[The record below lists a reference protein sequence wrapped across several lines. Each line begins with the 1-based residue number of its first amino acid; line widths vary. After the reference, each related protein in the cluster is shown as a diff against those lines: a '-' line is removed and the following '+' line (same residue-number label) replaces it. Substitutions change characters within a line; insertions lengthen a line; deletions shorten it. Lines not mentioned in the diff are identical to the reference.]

1 MKKFLSIITVTCVL
15 TSMLIVSAVS
25 AGADGQLV
33 INKKA
38 KANVGDKVKYILYL
52 ADTEEE
58 IEGFEMNLN
67 FDPEYLE
74 TNYDSIKLP
83 KIDSAMKNIV
93 KGEVF
98 LNWTNVFKKLN
109 FSDKQEFLDIEFTV
123 KKAGNT
129 DITKFIKEIYGDD
142 MTYLKSYTWT
152 YDLVINDDT
161 VIKDE
166 PPLITTDEK
175 LISQYQGSYINY
187 VDGKGEKNSPEEGD
201 HQAVTV
207 DNNLLK
213 NRDATQ
219 GNRVG
224 ETVTINQ
231 QGSYIQD
238 VTRFVDKN
246 NSSGGIPAWII
257 GAGAGVL
264 ILGLI
269 VAAVVISRKKQ

>member
-25 AGADGQLV
+25 ASADGQLV

-74 TNYDSIKLP
+74 TNNDSIKLP

-175 LISQYQGSYINY
+175 LISQYQGAYINY

-246 NSSGGIPAWII
+246 NSSGGFPAWII

>member
-25 AGADGQLV
+25 AGATGQLV

-175 LISQYQGSYINY
+175 LISQYQGAYINY

-246 NSSGGIPAWII
+246 NSSGGFPAWII

-264 ILGLI
+264 TLGLI

>member
-1 MKKFLSIITVTCVL
+1 MKKFLTIITVTCVL

-25 AGADGQLV
+25 AGATGQLV

-246 NSSGGIPAWII
+246 NSSGGFPAWII

>member
-1 MKKFLSIITVTCVL
+1 
-15 TSMLIVSAVS
+15 
-25 AGADGQLV
+25 
-33 INKKA
+33 
-38 KANVGDKVKYILYL
+38 
-52 ADTEEE
+52 
-58 IEGFEMNLN
+58 
-67 FDPEYLE
+67 
-74 TNYDSIKLP
+74 
-83 KIDSAMKNIV
+83 MKNIV

-175 LISQYQGSYINY
+175 LISQYQGAYINY

-246 NSSGGIPAWII
+246 NSSGGFPAWII

>member
-25 AGADGQLV
+25 AGATGQLV

-74 TNYDSIKLP
+74 TNNDSIKLP

-175 LISQYQGSYINY
+175 LISQYQGAYINY

-219 GNRVG
+219 VNRVG

-246 NSSGGIPAWII
+246 NSSGGFPAWII

>member
-25 AGADGQLV
+25 AGATGQLV

-74 TNYDSIKLP
+74 TNNDSIKLP

-246 NSSGGIPAWII
+246 NSSGGFPAWII

>member
-1 MKKFLSIITVTCVL
+1 MKKFLTIITVTCVL

-25 AGADGQLV
+25 AGATGQLV

-74 TNYDSIKLP
+74 TNYDSINLP

-109 FSDKQEFLDIEFTV
+109 FSEKQEFLDIEFTV

-246 NSSGGIPAWII
+246 NSSGGFPAWII

>member
-25 AGADGQLV
+25 AGATGQLV

-74 TNYDSIKLP
+74 TNYDSINLP

-109 FSDKQEFLDIEFTV
+109 FSEKQEFLDIEFTV

-246 NSSGGIPAWII
+246 NSSGGFPAWII

>member
-52 ADTEEE
+52 ADTDEEV
-58 IEGFEMNLN
+58 EGFEMNLN

-74 TNYDSIKLP
+74 TNNDSIKLP

-175 LISQYQGSYINY
+175 LISQYQGAYINY

-246 NSSGGIPAWII
+246 NSSGGFPAWII

>member
-1 MKKFLSIITVTCVL
+1 MKKFLTIITVTCVL

-25 AGADGQLV
+25 AGATGQLV

-52 ADTEEE
+52 ADTDEE

-246 NSSGGIPAWII
+246 NSSGGFPAWII

>member
-1 MKKFLSIITVTCVL
+1 MKKFLTIITVTCVL

-25 AGADGQLV
+25 AGATGQLV

-74 TNYDSIKLP
+74 TNYDLIKLP

-246 NSSGGIPAWII
+246 NSSGGFPAWII

>member
-25 AGADGQLV
+25 AGATGQLV

-52 ADTEEE
+52 ADTDEE

-175 LISQYQGSYINY
+175 LISQYQGAYINY

-246 NSSGGIPAWII
+246 NSSGGFPAWII

>member
-1 MKKFLSIITVTCVL
+1 MKKFLTIITVTCVL

-25 AGADGQLV
+25 AGATGQLV

-74 TNYDSIKLP
+74 TNNDSIKLP

-175 LISQYQGSYINY
+175 LISQYQGAYINY
-187 VDGKGEKNSPEEGD
+187 VDGKGEKNSPEESD

-246 NSSGGIPAWII
+246 NSSGGFPAWII

>member
-25 AGADGQLV
+25 AGATGQLV

-74 TNYDSIKLP
+74 TNNDSIKLP

-175 LISQYQGSYINY
+175 LISQYQGAYINY

-231 QGSYIQD
+231 QASYIQD

-246 NSSGGIPAWII
+246 NSSGGFPAWII

>member
-1 MKKFLSIITVTCVL
+1 MKKFLTIITVTCVL

-25 AGADGQLV
+25 AGATGQLV

-74 TNYDSIKLP
+74 TNNDSIKLP

-175 LISQYQGSYINY
+175 LISQYQGAYINY
-187 VDGKGEKNSPEEGD
+187 VDGKGEKNSPEESD

-231 QGSYIQD
+231 QGSYVQD

-246 NSSGGIPAWII
+246 NSSGGFPAWII

>member
-25 AGADGQLV
+25 AGATGQLV

-52 ADTEEE
+52 ADTDEEV
-58 IEGFEMNLN
+58 EGFEMNLN

-74 TNYDSIKLP
+74 TNNDSIKLP

-246 NSSGGIPAWII
+246 NSSGGFPAWII

>member
-25 AGADGQLV
+25 ASADGQLV

-246 NSSGGIPAWII
+246 NSSGGFPAWII

>member
-25 AGADGQLV
+25 AGATGQLV

-246 NSSGGIPAWII
+246 NSSGGFPAWII

>member
-25 AGADGQLV
+25 AGATGQLV

-74 TNYDSIKLP
+74 TNADSINLP

-175 LISQYQGSYINY
+175 LISQYQGAYINY

-246 NSSGGIPAWII
+246 NSSGGFPAWII

>member
-25 AGADGQLV
+25 AGATGQLV

-74 TNYDSIKLP
+74 TNNDSIKLP

-246 NSSGGIPAWII
+246 NSSGGFPAWII

-269 VAAVVISRKKQ
+269 VAAVVKKKKKQ

>member
-25 AGADGQLV
+25 AGATGQLV

-52 ADTEEE
+52 ADTDEEV
-58 IEGFEMNLN
+58 EGFEMNLN

-74 TNYDSIKLP
+74 TNNDSIKLP

-175 LISQYQGSYINY
+175 LISQYQGAYINY

-246 NSSGGIPAWII
+246 NSSGGFPAWII

>member
-25 AGADGQLV
+25 AGATGQLV

-52 ADTEEE
+52 ADTDEE

-74 TNYDSIKLP
+74 TNNDSIKLP

-109 FSDKQEFLDIEFTV
+109 FSDKQEFLDIEFTA

-175 LISQYQGSYINY
+175 LISQYQGAYINY

-246 NSSGGIPAWII
+246 NSSGGFPAWII
-257 GAGAGVL
+257 GAGAGAL

>member
-25 AGADGQLV
+25 ASATGQLV

-52 ADTEEE
+52 ADTDEE

-74 TNYDSIKLP
+74 TNNDSIKLP

-175 LISQYQGSYINY
+175 LISQYQGAYINY

-246 NSSGGIPAWII
+246 NSSGGFPAWII

>member
-52 ADTEEE
+52 ADTDEE

-74 TNYDSIKLP
+74 TNNDSIKLP

-175 LISQYQGSYINY
+175 LISQYQGAYINY

-246 NSSGGIPAWII
+246 NSSGGFPAWII

>member
-74 TNYDSIKLP
+74 TNNDSIKLP

-175 LISQYQGSYINY
+175 LISQYQGAYINY

-246 NSSGGIPAWII
+246 NSSGGFPAWII

>member
-25 AGADGQLV
+25 AGATGQLV

-52 ADTEEE
+52 ADTDEE

-74 TNYDSIKLP
+74 TNNDSIKLP

-175 LISQYQGSYINY
+175 LISQYQGAYINY

-207 DNNLLK
+207 DNELLK
-213 NRDATQ
+213 NRNATQ

-246 NSSGGIPAWII
+246 NSSGGFPAWII

>member
-25 AGADGQLV
+25 ASADGQLV

-67 FDPEYLE
+67 FNPEYLE
-74 TNYDSIKLP
+74 TNADSINLP

-175 LISQYQGSYINY
+175 LISQYQGAYINY

-246 NSSGGIPAWII
+246 NSSGGFPAWII

>member
-25 AGADGQLV
+25 AGATGQLV

-74 TNYDSIKLP
+74 TNNDSIKLP

-142 MTYLKSYTWT
+142 MTYLKRKAYLS
-152 YDLVINDDT
+152 VSGR
-161 VIKDE
+161 V
-166 PPLITTDEK
+166 
-175 LISQYQGSYINY
+175 
-187 VDGKGEKNSPEEGD
+187 
-201 HQAVTV
+201 HQ
-207 DNNLLK
+207 L
-213 NRDATQ
+213 R
-219 GNRVG
+219 
-224 ETVTINQ
+224 
-231 QGSYIQD
+231 
-238 VTRFVDKN
+238 
-246 NSSGGIPAWII
+246 
-257 GAGAGVL
+257 
-264 ILGLI
+264 
-269 VAAVVISRKKQ
+269 

>member
-1 MKKFLSIITVTCVL
+1 MKKFLTIITVTCVL

-25 AGADGQLV
+25 AGATGQLV

-74 TNYDSIKLP
+74 TNNDSIKLP

-187 VDGKGEKNSPEEGD
+187 VDGNGEKNSPEEGD

-246 NSSGGIPAWII
+246 NSSGGFPAWII

>member
-1 MKKFLSIITVTCVL
+1 MKKFLTIITVTCVL

-25 AGADGQLV
+25 AGATGQLV

-52 ADTEEE
+52 ADTDEE

-74 TNYDSIKLP
+74 TNNDSIKLP

-246 NSSGGIPAWII
+246 NSSGGFPAWII

-269 VAAVVISRKKQ
+269 VAAVVKKKKKQ

>member
-25 AGADGQLV
+25 AGATGQLV

-74 TNYDSIKLP
+74 TNNDSIKLP

-175 LISQYQGSYINY
+175 LISQYQGAYINY

-219 GNRVG
+219 GNRVV

-246 NSSGGIPAWII
+246 NSSGGFPAWII

>member
-25 AGADGQLV
+25 AGATGQLV

-52 ADTEEE
+52 ADTDEE

-74 TNYDSIKLP
+74 TNNDSIKLP

-246 NSSGGIPAWII
+246 NSSGGFPAWII

>member
-25 AGADGQLV
+25 AGATGQLV

-74 TNYDSIKLP
+74 TNNDSIKLP

-175 LISQYQGSYINY
+175 LISQYQGAYINY

-207 DNNLLK
+207 DNELLK
-213 NRDATQ
+213 NRNETQ

-246 NSSGGIPAWII
+246 NSSGGFPAWII

>member
-25 AGADGQLV
+25 AGATGQLV

-74 TNYDSIKLP
+74 TNNDSIKLP

-175 LISQYQGSYINY
+175 LISQYQGAYINY

-246 NSSGGIPAWII
+246 NSSGGCPACII

>member
-25 AGADGQLV
+25 AGATGQLV

-52 ADTEEE
+52 ADTDEE

-74 TNYDSIKLP
+74 TNNDSIKLP

-109 FSDKQEFLDIEFTV
+109 FSDKQEFLDIEFTA

-175 LISQYQGSYINY
+175 LISQYQGAYINY

-246 NSSGGIPAWII
+246 NSSGGFPAWII

>member
-25 AGADGQLV
+25 AGATGQLV

-74 TNYDSIKLP
+74 TNNDSIKLP

-109 FSDKQEFLDIEFTV
+109 FSEKQEFLDIEFTV

-246 NSSGGIPAWII
+246 NSSGGFPAWII

>member
-25 AGADGQLV
+25 AGATGQLV

-175 LISQYQGSYINY
+175 LISQYQGAYINY

-246 NSSGGIPAWII
+246 NSSGGFPAWII

>member
-25 AGADGQLV
+25 AGATGQLV

-52 ADTEEE
+52 ADTDEE

-74 TNYDSIKLP
+74 TNNDSIKLL

-246 NSSGGIPAWII
+246 NSSGGFPAWII

-269 VAAVVISRKKQ
+269 VAAVVKKKKKQ

>member
-25 AGADGQLV
+25 AGATGQLV

-74 TNYDSIKLP
+74 TNNDSIKLP

-175 LISQYQGSYINY
+175 LISQYQGAYINY

-224 ETVTINQ
+224 ETVTVNQ

-246 NSSGGIPAWII
+246 NSSGGFPAWII

>member
-25 AGADGQLV
+25 AGATGQLV

-52 ADTEEE
+52 ADTDEE

-74 TNYDSIKLP
+74 TNNDSIKLP

-175 LISQYQGSYINY
+175 LISQYQGAYINY

-246 NSSGGIPAWII
+246 NSSGDFPAWII